1 MRKKI
6 MMLENGSRF
15 EASRVFDE
23 VKASITDFKKE
34 TVILKSKNVSDIND
48 NWSVYKIINE

>member
-34 TVILKSKNVSDIND
+34 TVVLKSKNVSDIND